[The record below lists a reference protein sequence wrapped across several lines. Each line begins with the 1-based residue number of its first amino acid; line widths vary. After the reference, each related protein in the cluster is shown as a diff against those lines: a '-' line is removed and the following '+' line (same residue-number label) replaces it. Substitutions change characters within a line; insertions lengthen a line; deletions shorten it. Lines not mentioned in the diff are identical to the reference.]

1 MDKPFIHFL
10 KIQNDIYLFDIN
22 TNMISKVTER
32 IYNFFTCNGEKEDLN
47 DEDILMIDNMK
58 TMGML
63 CANRIEK
70 IEHPMTEFVEDILEN
85 SLNRLTLQVTQN
97 CNFRCKYCVYSGSYH
112 NRVHNNKRMDWD
124 MAKAALDF
132 LKSHSTNSSELNI
145 SFYGGEPLLE
155 IDLIKKCVDYCHE
168 IFKRKKVMFNLTT
181 NASLLSD
188 NIIKYFDKEKFSVM
202 ISLDGP
208 REIHDK
214 NRTFADGE
222 RGTYDIVI
230 ERINRIKNI
239 APDLLT
245 RITLNAVLDNENDFS
260 AIKQYF
266 EKEALVKDIFVST
279 NYVNDTNRKEVIV
292 YNNGLNYIEICRE
305 NFVGLMYLMKRVS
318 RDKVSKLVVRNL
330 ADIEEKI
337 EKRTVSRQVMQAI
350 NHPGGPCLPGVQ
362 RPFVNAYGKLFPCER
377 ENETCEEMC
386 IGNIFDGFDKQA
398 VKRLLN
404 IGKITEEK
412 CKKCWAFNFCNQCGV
427 MADNGEKLTA
437 ETRLKNCD
445 KVRNYVEN
453 LLKDYIVLKEHGCDF
468 TQSL

>member
-1 MDKPFIHFL
+1 
-10 KIQNDIYLFDIN
+10 
-22 TNMISKVTER
+22 
-32 IYNFFTCNGEKEDLN
+32 
-47 DEDILMIDNMK
+47 
-58 TMGML
+58 
-63 CANRIEK
+63 
-70 IEHPMTEFVEDILEN
+70 
-85 SLNRLTLQVTQN
+85 
-97 CNFRCKYCVYSGSYH
+97 
-112 NRVHNNKRMDWD
+112 

-279 NYVNDTNRKEVIV
+279 NY
-292 YNNGLNYIEICRE
+292 L
-305 NFVGLMYLMKRVS
+305 
-318 RDKVSKLVVRNL
+318 KLPTL
-330 ADIEEKI
+330 Q
-337 EKRTVSRQVMQAI
+337 TS
-350 NHPGGPCLPGVQ
+350 
-362 RPFVNAYGKLFPCER
+362 
-377 ENETCEEMC
+377 
-386 IGNIFDGFDKQA
+386 
-398 VKRLLN
+398 
-404 IGKITEEK
+404 
-412 CKKCWAFNFCNQCGV
+412 
-427 MADNGEKLTA
+427 
-437 ETRLKNCD
+437 
-445 KVRNYVEN
+445 
-453 LLKDYIVLKEHGCDF
+453 
-468 TQSL
+468 